1 MKIIVIKIGGK
12 PAESELLLQNIAAEI
27 KHLQDK
33 ESCRFIFVHGGGTTV
48 SAIQKQYGIEPVFID
63 GKRKTSAAEMDLVD
77 MGLAGKVNKSL
88 VRRFHQSGLRSV
100 GICGSDGSTF
110 LSEDALIQEN
120 DENRTGSINHV
131 DTGLIELII
140 KAGYF
145 PVISSVSSDST
156 GRGMNIN
163 ADEAALAIAKAM
175 KADSLI
181 FISDIPG
188 ILIHSAVRP
197 ELNEAEIEKYIA
209 EGDIQGGMIPK
220 VRTSLAALRS
230 GVRQIQITNYE
241 KQGDLRLITHGQK
254 GSSIVL

>member
-1 MKIIVIKIGGK
+1 MTTIVIKIGGK
-12 PAESELLLQNIAAEI
+12 PAESETLLHNIAAEI

-33 ESCRFIFVHGGGTTV
+33 GSCRFIFVHGGGTCV
-48 SAIQKQYGIEPVFID
+48 SAIQKQYGIEPVFIE

-88 VRRFHQSGLRSV
+88 VRKFHQNGLRAV
-100 GICGSDGSTF
+100 GLCGSDGSTF
-110 LSEDALIQEN
+110 LSKDAVMLDN

-131 DTGLIELII
+131 DTSLVELIMR
-140 KAGYF
+140 AGYF
-145 PVISSVSSDST
+145 PVLSSVSSDSS

-163 ADEAALAIAKAM
+163 ADEAALAIAKAL
-175 KADSLI
+175 KADSLV

-188 ILIHSAVRP
+188 ILIHSSVRSK
-197 ELNEAEIEKYIA
+197 LNEAEIEKYIV

-220 VRTSLAALRS
+220 VRTSLAALRA
-230 GVRQIQITNYE
+230 GVRQIQISGYE
-241 KQGDLRLITHGQK
+241 EPGDLRLIIQGKK

>member
-1 MKIIVIKIGGK
+1 MTTILIKIGGK
-12 PAESELLLQNIAAEI
+12 PAESEALLQNIATEI

-33 ESCRFIFVHGGGTTV
+33 KSCRFIFVHGGGTSV

-88 VRRFHQSGLRSV
+88 VRKFHQSGLRAV
-100 GICGSDGSTF
+100 GLCGSDGSTF
-110 LSEDALIQEN
+110 LSKDALIQ
-120 DENRTGSINHV
+120 DDGENRTGSINHV
-131 DTGLIELII
+131 DTSLIELIM

-145 PVISSVSSDST
+145 PVISSVSSDSA

-163 ADEAALAIAKAM
+163 ADEAALALAKAL

-188 ILIHSAVRP
+188 ILINTMVRSQ
-197 ELNEAEIEKYIA
+197 LNEAEIEKYIA
-209 EGDIQGGMIPK
+209 EGNIQGGMIPK
-220 VRTSLAALRS
+220 ARTSLTALRS

-241 KQGDLRLITHGQK
+241 NPGDLSLIMQGKK